1 MRSSEGA
8 VEDLVFLDV
17 WEEAVPVGEPFVV
30 LEELLAALRGSELHE
45 DPRLRPARVET
56 LFYEGLEDP
65 VMNMLYIRR
74 RTVPVQRGHKDLT
87 RIYLFWILELPIHLE
102 GLFNSLSQL
111 GRLEGVWP

>member
-8 VEDLVFLDV
+8 VDELVLLEGR
-17 WEEAVPVGEPFVV
+17 EERVPVGEPSVV
-30 LEELLAALRGSELHE
+30 LDELLAALRGSELHE

-87 RIYLFWILELPIHLE
+87 RIYLFWILKLPIHLE
-102 GLFNSLSQL
+102 GLFDPLC
-111 GRLEGVWP
+111 